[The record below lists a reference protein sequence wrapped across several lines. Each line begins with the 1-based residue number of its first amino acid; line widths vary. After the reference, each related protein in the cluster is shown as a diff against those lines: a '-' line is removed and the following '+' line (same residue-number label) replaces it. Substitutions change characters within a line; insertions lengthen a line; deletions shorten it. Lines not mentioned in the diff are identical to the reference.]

1 MKAFVIDTYT
11 IGTIRWGIIS
21 EPADRDSGQISAC
34 LYDKGGKLV
43 ASQYYRYNGW
53 GFSPPVVIN
62 ILDVSSVPNAGEY
75 ELTIESD
82 FSCRKERILGK
93 WDVYIDKHALVISLD
108 TDKKA
113 RGFSLMVYNGKLYT
127 SYGGRAVLV
136 KSGSTAFVE
145 VVDSD
150 GNGFV
155 DLRTWTAGGT
165 VRPNVKVP
173 FMASFDIEFSGDV
186 YSIMSMINIP
196 GHKTAYEIIGSNKLR
211 VYILKDE
218 PGLPI
223 YAVIAIVAGIAA
235 GIFAVGYAVNA
246 IGNLVVKT
254 SASQMMN
261 DIRNAFNTA
270 TMNLQN
276 ELARCTDEQC
286 RAGAYSRYITTI
298 NSLSSL
304 LGQVSVMTEE
314 QQQRCDGV
322 KIGNTCIPWW
332 VLAVGVATLLLLLTR

>member
-11 IGTIRWGIIS
+11 IGAIRWGIVS
-21 EPADRDSGQISAC
+21 EPVDRATIPISAC

-43 ASQYYRYNGW
+43 ANQHYRYNGW

-75 ELTIESD
+75 EFTIEFD
-82 FSCRKERILGK
+82 TSCRKERILGK
-93 WDVYIDKHALVISLD
+93 WDVYIDKSALVISLD
-108 TDKKA
+108 TDKPA

-127 SYGGRAVLV
+127 FYGGRAVLV

-145 VVDSD
+145 IVDSD

-155 DLRTWTAGGT
+155 DLRTWTAGGY
-165 VRPNVKVP
+165 VSPNVKVP

-186 YSIMSMINIP
+186 HSIMSMINIP

-211 VYILKDE
+211 IYILKDE
-218 PGLPI
+218 PGLPLI
-223 YAVIAIVAGIAA
+223 AIIAIVAGIAA
-235 GIFAVGYAVNA
+235 SIFAVGYTINA
-246 IGNLVVKT
+246 IGNLKVKT
-254 SASQMMN
+254 SAAEMMN
-261 DIRNAFNTA
+261 DIRNAFNIA
-270 TMNLQN
+270 TLNLQK
-276 ELARCTDEQC
+276 ELAQCTDEQC
-286 RAGAYSRYITTI
+286 RASVYSKYITTV

-304 LGQVSVMTEE
+304 LGHVSIIAEG

-332 VLAVGVATLLLLLTR
+332 AVVIGALLVILLLR

>member
-1 MKAFVIDTYT
+1 MKTFVIDTYT
-11 IGTIRWGIIS
+11 IGTIRWGIVS
-21 EPADRDSGQISAC
+21 EPIDRASIPIYAC
-34 LYDKGGKLV
+34 LYDKGGNLV
-43 ASQYYRYNGW
+43 AYQYYSYKGW

-75 ELTIESD
+75 ELTIEND
-82 FSCRKERILGK
+82 TSCRKERILGK
-93 WDVYIDKHALVISLD
+93 WDVYIDKYALVISLD
-108 TDKKA
+108 TDKPA
-113 RGFSLMVYNGKLYT
+113 RGFSLILYNGKLYT

-165 VRPNVKVP
+165 VSPNVKVP

-186 YSIMSMINIP
+186 RSIMSMINIP

-218 PGLPI
+218 PGLPVV
-223 YAVIAIVAGIAA
+223 AVIAISALVVA
-235 GIFAVGYAVNA
+235 GIFAIGYTINA
-246 IGNLVVKT
+246 IGNLVVRT
-254 SASQMMN
+254 STSRMLN

-270 TMNLQN
+270 TLNLQN
-276 ELARCTDEQC
+276 ELAQCKDEQC
-286 RAGAYSRYITTI
+286 RVGAYSRYITTI

-304 LGQVSVMTEE
+304 LGQVSVMTEG

-332 VLAVGVATLLLLLTR
+332 MVAIGALLVILLLR